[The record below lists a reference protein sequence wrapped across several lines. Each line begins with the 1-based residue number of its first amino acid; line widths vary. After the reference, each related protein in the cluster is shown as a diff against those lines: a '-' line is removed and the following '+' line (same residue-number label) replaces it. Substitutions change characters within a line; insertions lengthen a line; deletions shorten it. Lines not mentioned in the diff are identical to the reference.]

1 MSLDLRYFVPGF
13 QPLKEAY
20 RSVLSL
26 PLHLEGLVVSEVCT
40 GVVGSIPMLTIQGC
54 TITEFT

>member
-1 MSLDLRYFVPGF
+1 
-13 QPLKEAY
+13 
-20 RSVLSL
+20 
-26 PLHLEGLVVSEVCT
+26 VVSEVCT